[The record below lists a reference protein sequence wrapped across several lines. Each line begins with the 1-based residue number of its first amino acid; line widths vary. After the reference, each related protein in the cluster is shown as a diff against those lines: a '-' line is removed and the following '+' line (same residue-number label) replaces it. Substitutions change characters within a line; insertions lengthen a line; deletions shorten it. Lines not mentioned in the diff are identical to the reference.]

1 MDIRKNMCEP
11 INVLIVEDEP
21 LIIDVLKNALNSI
34 SESNGRYD
42 FKVKSATNSDLA
54 LNEIDRAVKSVPFD
68 LILLDISI
76 PPSSDKR
83 ILSGEDLGIEIKSLF
98 PKVKVIVFTSHNNNY
113 RLNNILKS
121 IDPDGF
127 LIKSDINYLKLLDAI
142 QSVLQEPPYYSKA
155 IQQLIRR
162 HISNSFVLDKIDRQ
176 LLYHLHKGA
185 KTSEIAE
192 LVCLSKSAV
201 EQRKY
206 GLKTTFEVDNG
217 SDRDLIVKAEI
228 AGFL

>member
-1 MDIRKNMCEP
+1 MCNP

-21 LIIDVLKNALNSI
+21 LIIDVLINALNAI
-34 SESNGRYD
+34 SETHGLYD
-42 FKVKSATNSDLA
+42 FKIKTATNSDLA
-54 LNEIDRAVKSVPFD
+54 LNEIDRAIMTKPFD

-83 ILSGEDLGIEIKSLF
+83 ILSGEDLGIEIKNLF
-98 PKVKVIVFTSHNNNY
+98 PKIKVIVFTSHNNNY

-127 LIKSDINYLKLLDAI
+127 LIKSDLTFLKLLDAI
-142 QSVLQEPPYYSKA
+142 KVVLQNPPYYSKA

-162 HISNSFVLDKIDRQ
+162 HISHDFVLDKIDRQ
-176 LLYHLHKGA
+176 LLYHLYKGA
-185 KTSEIAE
+185 KTVEIAE
-192 LVCLSKSAV
+192 LVSLSRSAV

-206 GLKTTFEVDNG
+206 SLKTIFDIEKG
-217 SDRDLIVKAEI
+217 SDRELLLRAEL
-228 AGFL
+228 AGYI